1 VLTQKIKF
9 VLLLLSFFSCFIVKS
24 HEKFND
30 SDSVFVKAIAQKTS
44 LRSANSKINL
54 SDLDTKLPIRKRTLK
69 PFNFTFDSKSNEFSL
84 SAEVESART
93 EAQTAFEKIQDAENW
108 ISSFSSTNSLV
119 LPVGV
124 KHIVNEV
131 EYQLAFVEA
140 QFGIE
145 TIFKVFA
152 KVVLPQS
159 DKDGNPIELFF
170 GADDVKLSKEG
181 GIIGNGSTIGNA
193 KLVLLGNSQIPFHAS
208 NWLLTLNGANNY
220 TSTGSSNTSFVS
232 IDCNGVK
239 GMSID
244 GVVHISRK
252 LVVPVAN
259 NGVALPD
266 PLARV
271 SGSFTATADSWND
284 LMVAIALPP
293 FAIANQENKFIF
305 TSTEAIFDFSDR
317 KNPDGINFPQNYHEQ
332 GVLLPDENT
341 WRGIYLK
348 SLTIGLPKVF
358 KTKQSIEDG
367 DRVYFEATDLLLDNY
382 GISGEFFSTDIIS
395 IEDGITS
402 EPVGWP
408 ISVSEI
414 SLQLLNNSIVESK
427 FSGGMK
433 LPIFYDMEK
442 ASPGLINL
450 KNDDNGLLPDD
461 KNTSLLEY
469 EGMISDDEYS
479 TTINT
484 LNELKIPAFLA
495 SVKMRAGSYI
505 KMPVEEDDLGNVNF
519 RPETNF
525 NGIMTTAISSKR
537 QREAA
542 ENATYSYETDLGKTE
557 DETDMVRF
565 HGITFKGLKMKTTKK
580 YMDIKYLGY
589 TEGLSF
595 GTKGMQILLDGIT
608 YKTNPEKNEDILGF
622 DISFELSNRRAEDT
636 IHKKKERKESLLIQ
650 AMGSLDIVSESVI
663 TEDSEVQY
671 RYKTFRVA
679 KIAVKGRIFKL
690 KFKGIGRV
698 LYDDPLYGNAV
709 AVDAEGKWDFKS
721 TEESAGEDEDE
732 DNSETNVRIKTKLI
746 FSRDDVA
753 SYWFADGSVELPV
766 GINVAPNLMVNGL
779 SIGFYNNMRRRMDPS
794 FASAKISPSGF
805 SYEPSPGSVGFKM
818 MLFGYSIKKEFLRG
832 GVGLDLNINKSG
844 GINSIALI
852 GQLRGLNKL
861 DNPNFPFK
869 KKLSK
874 QVYKK
879 DEDGNKVVK
888 KDKGLAV
895 VKRGEDGKKI
905 QKKDE
910 DGNLMTNANGKP
922 IYEMRTEIES
932 RPVRGQYDRVTKDEI
947 RDDRSLSEKIAQEET
962 GTESNDIQSMPD
974 ADGVDAYII
983 GQIDFQNKAFYS
995 YLDIYVNIAKG
1006 IIIGK
1011 GRAKKAGEGIMII
1024 NKDEWYAHLGN
1035 PVNRNGFSAG
1045 FGDLRLDIGGYAMM
1059 GQNLPKAI
1067 PPPYRVANILGD
1079 KLRTLEAEQNKNDHS
1094 ISAGQGAAFGVGLEF
1109 DTGNL
1114 NFGPL
1119 YARFTAGIGFDAMI
1133 KKYNNTMT
1141 CNGISPIGSNGFYAT
1156 GQFYAYMQGE
1166 IGVGFKFFGDYR
1178 RFPIIKGGGAFLGKM
1193 GGPNPFWFQAR
1204 FAANLSLLGGM
1215 VTIRVNEDIQYGE
1228 VCNPVPDNGLN
1239 IAIISDFTP
1248 SDKDTNIDVFT
1259 SPQLTL
1265 AMAASTPI
1273 ELPNT
1278 NDEIKT
1284 YKIKVKTF
1292 TITDSNGNKILGKQK
1307 WNPENDRVTFESID
1321 ILPPNQEL
1329 TAKVEVVL
1337 QEKIDGIFRAF
1348 KVNGEEYVE
1357 ERNISFTT
1365 GDAPSYIPLE
1375 NIEYAY
1381 PVVGQKLFYRN
1392 EHPTGYVKLKKG
1404 QDYLF
1409 ENSQWETSVKYVNV
1423 VANTSKETQLQYN
1436 TASNQLSYN
1445 IPKVEKKTEYT
1456 IKMVSAPK
1464 TNVNSS
1470 QGFSNNE
1477 YSVSNY
1483 NSEGTAIN
1491 VRKNKAQAVVRE
1503 DSDIERLTYNF
1514 SSSTYNTFRNKMQ
1527 SMNIDKNFVG
1537 KVYVDAVY
1545 LSSTISVHEEGFDVL
1560 ELEGTKYS
1568 GNTPLILANSTLEDA
1583 YFEEDIAPLLY
1594 NNYPIAGKYSFSR
1607 DTNVLGIAPSKAI
1620 SVRTNYLASL
1630 KNNTDTEW
1638 RLRSFPYKYM
1648 LPKAYRDDYED
1659 IMVRIS
1665 NDYHNGVLSEGD
1677 SALQF
1682 LDNRFGFM
1690 REGTYKTRL
1699 SYVLPGGIR
1708 KSYAMFEFEY

>member
-1 VLTQKIKF
+1 MLTKKTK
-9 VLLLLSFFSCFIVKS
+9 LLSLLLSCLSCFIVES
-24 HEKFND
+24 RDNFND
-30 SDSVFVKAIAQKTS
+30 SDSLSLKNTIQNESLKNKTEEVYVD
-44 LRSANSKINL
+44 K
-54 SDLDTKLPIRKRTLK
+54 
-69 PFNFTFDSKSNEFSL
+69 FNKKSPTSI
-84 SAEVESART
+84 EVESAIA
-93 EAQTAFEKIQDAENW
+93 EAQSIFEKIEDSENW
-108 ISSFSSTNSLV
+108 ISSFSNNNGLM
-119 LPVGV
+119 LPAGI
-124 KHIVNEV
+124 KQIVNEV
-131 EYQLAFVEA
+131 EYQLAFAEA

-145 TIFKVFA
+145 TVFKVFV

-159 DKDGNPIELFF
+159 DKDGKPIELFF
-170 GADDVKLSKEG
+170 GADNVKLSKQG
-181 GIIGNGSTIGNA
+181 GLIGNSNTTGNA
-193 KLVLLGNSQIPFHAS
+193 NLILLENTQIAFHAS
-208 NWLLTLNGANNY
+208 NWVLSLKGSPHY
-220 TSTGSSNTSFVS
+220 TNATTQNTSYVS
-232 IDCNGVK
+232 IDCNGIT

-244 GVVHISRK
+244 GEVHISRS
-252 LVVPVAN
+252 LLIPVQS
-259 NGVALPD
+259 NGQLTQNETD
-266 PLARV
+266 RV
-271 SGSFTATADSWND
+271 SGTFTTTAASWND
-284 LMVAIALPP
+284 LIVDIDLPP
-293 FAIANQENKFIF
+293 FVLANQEDRFMF
-305 TSTEAIFDFSDR
+305 TSNEAIFDFSDGR
-317 KNPDGINFPQNYHEQ
+317 NPEGITFPQQYQDQ

-341 WRGIYLK
+341 WRGIHIK
-348 SLTIGLPKVF
+348 SLQIGLPKVF
-358 KTKQSIEDG
+358 KSKQSIQAN
-367 DRVYFEATDLLLDNY
+367 DRVYFDATDLVIDNN
-382 GISGEFFSTDIIS
+382 GVSGNFFAENVIS

-402 EPVGWP
+402 EPVGWSM
-408 ISVSEI
+408 SVSEI
-414 SLQLLNNSIVESK
+414 SLELLNNSIVESK
-427 FSGGMK
+427 FSGGMR
-433 LPIFYDMEK
+433 LPIFEDLSRNTSEIDFTSY
-442 ASPGLINL
+442 
-450 KNDDNGLLPDD
+450 NDDNGILPED
-461 KNTSLLEY
+461 KDTSLLEY

-479 TTINT
+479 TNITA
-484 LNELKIPAFLA
+484 LNEMKIPAFLA

-505 KMPVEEDDLGNVNF
+505 KMPVEKDDAGNVNF
-519 RPETNF
+519 RPETNL
-525 NGIMTTAISSKR
+525 NGIMTTIISSKR
-537 QREAA
+537 QREAS
-542 ENATYSYETDLGKTE
+542 ENATYSYDTDLGKTE

-580 YMDIKYLGY
+580 YMDIKYFGY

-595 GTKGMQILLDGIT
+595 GTKGMQVLLDGIT

-622 DISFELSNRRAEDT
+622 DISFELSNRRAKDT
-636 IHKKKERKESLLIQ
+636 IRKKEARKESLLIQ

-671 RYKTFRVA
+671 KYKALRVA

-698 LYDDPLYGNAV
+698 LYDDPVYGNAV

-721 TEESAGEDEDE
+721 TSESAGEDEDE
-732 DNSETNVRIKTKLI
+732 DNSETNIRIKTKLI

-766 GINVAPNLMVNGL
+766 GINVAPNLMLNGF

-794 FASAKISPSGF
+794 YASAKVSPSGF
-805 SYEPSPGSVGFKM
+805 SYEPSPGSFGFKM
-818 MLFGYSIKKEFLRG
+818 MLFGYSIKKEFLRAG
-832 GVGLDLNINKSG
+832 AGLELNINKSG
-844 GINSIALI
+844 GINSISLV
-852 GQLRGLNKL
+852 GQLRGLNKV

-874 QVYKK
+874 QVYEK
-879 DEDGNKVVK
+879 DADGNNTVK
-888 KDKGLAV
+888 KDKGLKV
-895 VKRGEDGKKI
+895 VKRDENGKKI

-910 DGNLMTNANGKP
+910 DGNLMTNSSGKP
-922 IYEMRTEIES
+922 IYEMRTQIES
-932 RPVRGQYDRVTKDEI
+932 KPVREQYDRVTKGEI

-983 GQIDFQNKAFYS
+983 GQIDFQNSAFYS
-995 YLDIYVNIAKG
+995 YLDIYVDIAKG

-1045 FGDLRLDIGGYAMM
+1045 FGDLRVDIGGYAMM
-1059 GQNLPKAI
+1059 GQNLPKAT

-1079 KLRTLEAEQNKNDHS
+1079 KLRTLEAEQNRNDHS

-1166 IGVGFKFFGDYR
+1166 LGIGFKFFGDYR
-1178 RFPIIKGGGAFLGKM
+1178 RFPIIKGGGAFLGRM

-1215 VTIRVNEDIQYGE
+1215 VKIKVNEDIQYGE

-1239 IAIISDFTP
+1239 IEIISDFTP

-1259 SPQLTL
+1259 SPQLALT
-1265 AMAASTPI
+1265 MAANTPI

-1292 TITDSNGNKILGKQK
+1292 TITDSNGNKILGEQK
-1307 WNPENDRVTFESID
+1307 WNPENDRVTFESMD

-1329 TAKVEVVL
+1329 KAKVEVVL
-1337 QEKIDGIFRAF
+1337 QEKIDGIFRTF

-1357 ERNISFTT
+1357 ERNINFTT

-1392 EHPTGYVKLKKG
+1392 EHPTGYLKLKKG

-1409 ENSQWETSVKYVNV
+1409 ENSQWETNVKYINV
-1423 VANTSKETQLQYN
+1423 VTNTTKETQLQYN
-1436 TASNQLSYN
+1436 NTSNQLSYN
-1445 IPKVEKKTEYT
+1445 IPKVEKKTDYT

-1464 TNVNSS
+1464 TNVNTS
-1470 QGFSNNE
+1470 QGFSDND
-1477 YSVSNY
+1477 YSVNNY

-1503 DSDIERLTYNF
+1503 DSEIERLTYDF
-1514 SSSTYNTFRNKMQ
+1514 SSSNYNTFRNKMQ
-1527 SMNIDKNFVG
+1527 SININNNFVG

-1545 LSSTISVHEEGFDVL
+1545 LSSTIAAHEEGFDVL

-1568 GNTPLILANSTLEDA
+1568 GNKPLIIANSTLEDE
-1583 YFEEDIAPLLY
+1583 YFKKDIAPLLY
-1594 NNYPIAGKYSFSR
+1594 NNYPIAGKYSFNR

-1665 NDYHNGVLSEGD
+1665 NDYHDGVLSGGD
-1677 SALQF
+1677 NALQF

-1690 REGTYKTRL
+1690 REGKYKTRL